1 MTDYRGMTVNERLI
15 AAGLLSA
22 FDTAARSRDKS
33 NMIDIL
39 LQVQLSADQAEETVN
54 AILNDPAK
62 YGLS

>member
-1 MTDYRGMTVNERLI
+1 MADYRGMTVNERLV
-15 AAGLLSA
+15 AAGLLNA
-22 FDTAARSRDKS
+22 FDAAARSRNKS

-39 LQVQLSADQAEETVN
+39 LQVQLDANQAEETVK